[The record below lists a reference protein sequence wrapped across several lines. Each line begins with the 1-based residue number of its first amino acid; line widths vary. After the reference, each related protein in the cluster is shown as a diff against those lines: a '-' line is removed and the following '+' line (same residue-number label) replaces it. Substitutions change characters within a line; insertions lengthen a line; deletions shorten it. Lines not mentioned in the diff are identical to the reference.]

1 MQESKQNQSYI
12 LKPVALVH
20 AGRLPYKPIS
30 GCYNKILLHVQT
42 NNTVGWLQIVD
53 ISYNCAFPACVC
65 CEKSLLFFF
74 ECWNYKI

>member
-30 GCYNKILLHVQT
+30 GCYNKTLLHVQT
-42 NNTVGWLQIVD
+42 NNTVG
-53 ISYNCAFPACVC
+53 
-65 CEKSLLFFF
+65 
-74 ECWNYKI
+74 